1 MRLPQLPPT
10 TAALAVPL
18 VGFIVSPQFL
28 PAPPPLKIPALIA
41 LGALVVIGLAEGLAD
56 GENLKQNNIQNRQ
69 QKKIST
75 AVPDGQ
81 WPVGTYSPTG
91 SNVVG
96 LTITG
101 NRRTSYPGDKP
112 CTFQGGYTMTRYL
125 SFQGDGGGLIWDNA
139 EPVYDESCGGSYLRA
154 VGIKAKVPGTPDPG
168 IEFGPNYAQV
178 AYFDSIFNAQLA
190 TAIEPL
196 PRGTQGIPFPKQV
209 PNFVGFGTWI
219 EPLPAPL
226 PQRRTLPQ
234 PEIAPPE
241 PEVLPDYTPI
251 KTPGIKPPKAPPII
265 KPTPRITP
273 KAPPDLQPTG
283 PDGKPLPKPNPQPQ
297 QTEAWQEVP
306 WPGTSPIGSPAQQPR
321 PDLIGIASEL
331 GKLEQKLAKIG
342 GTPAPSLDL
351 SPLVDLLN
359 TIIETLAS
367 GGSGGSSGLTDNNS
381 YSFTPPYDD
390 VAFSNA
396 EERFYYLEPQEY
408 GPATIARLDA
418 IADALQVMAAWRVKL
433 SKGNAVRPNVTL
445 TAYGTPDP

>member
-1 MRLPQLPPT
+1 MRLPQIPPT

-28 PAPPPLKIPALIA
+28 PVPPPLKIPALIA
-41 LGALVVIGLAEGLAD
+41 LGVLVVIGLAEDLAD

-69 QKKIST
+69 QKKTST
-75 AVPDGQ
+75 AVPDGK
-81 WPVGTYSPTG
+81 WPTGNYDPVGTN
-91 SNVVG
+91 NV
-96 LTITG
+96 TITIDG
-101 NRRTSYPGDKP
+101 IDWYNVRT
-112 CTFQGGYTMTRYL
+112 CTGLRAATDSVVFGMV
-125 SFQGDGGGLIWDNA
+125 GDGGGLTWFGGA
-139 EPVYDESCGGSYLRA
+139 PVVSPICGHTYIQQVGARANVDGFPPGSGYVSSGS
-154 VGIKAKVPGTPDPG
+154 VGYAFNFLVPYKLTTTIRPMLQS
-168 IEFGPNYAQV
+168 ERV
-178 AYFDSIFNAQLA
+178 
-190 TAIEPL
+190 
-196 PRGTQGIPFPKQV
+196 IPFPKQT
-209 PNFVGFGTWI
+209 PEIYGFGTWL
-219 EPLPAPL
+219 EPQPALL
-226 PQRRTLPQ
+226 PQRRTLPDPGVLPQQ
-234 PEIAPPE
+234 PEPQ
-241 PEVLPDYTPI
+241 VLPDYTPI

-306 WPGTSPIGSPAQQPR
+306 WPDTSPIGSPAQQPR

-367 GGSGGSSGLTDNNS
+367 GGGGGDSGYTDYNS
-381 YSFTPPYDD
+381 YLFSPPYDD
-390 VAFSNA
+390 AGVGLA
-396 EERFYYLEPQEY
+396 EERTYEFFSDTY

-418 IADALQVMAAWRVKL
+418 IADALQAMAAWRVKL

>member
-1 MRLPQLPPT
+1 MRLPQIPPT

-28 PAPPPLKIPALIA
+28 PTPPPLKIPALIA
-41 LGALVVIGLAEGLAD
+41 LGVLVVIGLAEDLAD

-69 QKKIST
+69 QKKTST

-81 WPVGTYSPTG
+81 WPVGNYDPVGRNNVTVTLSGSRRVSYPTQCSQQAGITDSRTFSMVGNGSGIVWTNTQEREVPGCPFKVVLNITARPKVGGIPDSEGGGMQAAQPAYGNDIVVPYSLTT
-91 SNVVG
+91 
-96 LTITG
+96 TIT
-101 NRRTSYPGDKP
+101 PW
-112 CTFQGGYTMTRYL
+112 YL
-125 SFQGDGGGLIWDNA
+125 
-139 EPVYDESCGGSYLRA
+139 
-154 VGIKAKVPGTPDPG
+154 GTG
-168 IEFGPNYAQV
+168 V
-178 AYFDSIFNAQLA
+178 
-190 TAIEPL
+190 
-196 PRGTQGIPFPKQV
+196 IPFPKQV
-209 PNFVGFGTWI
+209 PQFVGFGTWI
-219 EPLPAPL
+219 DPLPAPL

-234 PEIAPPE
+234 PVIAPPE

-251 KTPGIKPPKAPPII
+251 ETPGIKQPKAPPII

-321 PDLIGIASEL
+321 PNLIGIASEL

-342 GTPAPSLDL
+342 GTPAPSLDF

-359 TIIETLAS
+359 TIIDTLSNGGGGGDS
-367 GGSGGSSGLTDNNS
+367 GYTDYNS
-381 YSFTPPYDD
+381 YLFSPPYDEAG
-390 VAFSNA
+390 VGLA
-396 EERFYYLEPQEY
+396 EEKTYEFFSDTY

-418 IADALQVMAAWRVKL
+418 IADALQAMAAWRVKL